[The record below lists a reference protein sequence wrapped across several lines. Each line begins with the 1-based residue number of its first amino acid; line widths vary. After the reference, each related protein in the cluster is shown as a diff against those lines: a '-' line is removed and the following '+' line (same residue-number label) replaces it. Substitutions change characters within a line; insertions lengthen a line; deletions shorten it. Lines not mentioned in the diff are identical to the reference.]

1 MRAPRP
7 PRHSPSGSAG
17 AAGRRDR
24 RNRKDDSHRLGT
36 VPLRAVLGQ
45 PSPPPRELMKTTF
58 YDLDVLTAP
67 GRVFT
72 PRKATERLVDA
83 ALERIDGVPLRVADV
98 GTGSGA
104 VAVALAVNRAHVEV
118 WATDTNEE
126 AVELARANAERHGVA
141 DRVHVLHGNLLD
153 PLPEPVDLVVA
164 NLPYL
169 PASQRDHRYD
179 DEPDDAIYAP
189 GDGLGPYRRLL
200 DACREGKLETGGSV
214 LLQYQGEPYAADCW
228 QLEDLRAELEDAA

>member
-1 MRAPRP
+1 MR
-7 PRHSPSGSAG
+7 
-17 AAGRRDR
+17 
-24 RNRKDDSHRLGT
+24 
-36 VPLRAVLGQ
+36 
-45 PSPPPRELMKTTF
+45 TTF
-58 YDLDVLTAP
+58 WNLPLETAP

-72 PRKATERLVDA
+72 PRAATEALVHA
-83 ALERIDGVPLRVADV
+83 ALDRIDGVPMRIADV

-104 VAVALAVNRAHVEV
+104 IAVALAASKPNVEV

-126 AVELARANAERHGVA
+126 AVELAQANARRLGVA

-169 PASQRDHRYD
+169 PESERDSRYD
-179 DEPDDAIYAP
+179 GEPDDAIYAP
-189 GDGLGPYRRLL
+189 GDGLEPYRRLL
-200 DACREGKLETGGSV
+200 DACREGRLLTGGRII
-214 LLQYQGEPYAADCW
+214 LQYRGQPYAADCW